1 MYTTTTTT
9 TVHNKRGAVG
19 VGVEGSVKK
28 FCTMR
33 VGMVSAKPVKAEGS
47 GGVGGDDVWNRERDK
62 GGK

>member
-1 MYTTTTTT
+1 MYTTTTT

-47 GGVGGDDVWNRERDK
+47 GDDVWNRERDK